1 MARISVYDGMGYSDH
16 VMGTSDADEIYV
28 RRTDATV
35 DAYAGDDYI
44 LIAKD
49 GDVIVNAGAG
59 SDTIDAEGKYETING
74 GAGEDVINIS
84 NTYMNVDGGAGD
96 DKINVSGLLYVIDHV
111 TISGGAGNDLFRFNP
126 TGATS
131 YNPAGNTID
140 VVITDLSNGDSL
152 RNAFVG
158 DIGLEYSTSGGN
170 VVLTEP
176 GIGSVTITLQGVSDI
191 SQVAD
196 VVYRTKNEAKTLG
209 EIFGSSS
216 SSSSSESN
224 SSGSSSSGGTSSGGT
239 SSGGSTE
246 STTTSTVPA
255 SGGGNTIINYYGDYN
270 DFSGN
275 NGTIINNS
283 SIGGDVT
290 NNTTVDNS
298 TTIIK
303 EGDTYIYSGGNK
315 VINNYQQGEVVG
327 LTSDYRGID
336 LNGNSFYVNSSSGQ
350 LEIQNARDK
359 FIGYSGGDENVVA
372 YSYVASGGGDVDGRG
387 KSQAEI
393 MIGGDN
399 SDNNI
404 YAGNGGSSLWG
415 GNGGADTLVGGDGYD
430 EFFFAIGSGGDV
442 IQNSDSNDLVNLLG
456 ISLDQIAGVY
466 VSQDQ
471 VHIDF
476 TSGEFLQV
484 KGNTNVGYRLQGET
498 YVCNQ
503 STGQWS
509 TK

>member
-1 MARISVYDGMGYSDH
+1 MARISVYDGGSYSDH
-16 VMGTSDADEIYV
+16 VMGTSEADEIYV

-35 DAYAGDDYI
+35 DAYAGNDYI

-59 SDTIDAEGKYETING
+59 NDTVDAEGKYETING
-74 GAGEDVINIS
+74 GVGDDVINIS
-84 NTYMNVDGGAGD
+84 NTYMNVDGGTGD

-111 TISGGAGNDLFRFNP
+111 TISGGAGNDLFKFNP

-131 YNPAGNTID
+131 YNSAGNTID
-140 VVITDLSNGDSL
+140 VVITDLSSGDTL
-152 RNAFVG
+152 RNDFVG
-158 DIGLEYSTSGGN
+158 NIGLEYSTSGGN

-176 GIGSVTITLQGVSDI
+176 GQGSVTITLQGVSDI

-196 VVYRTKNEAKTLG
+196 VIYRTKNETKTLG

-216 SSSSSESN
+216 SSTSSESN
-224 SSGSSSSGGTSSGGT
+224 SSGSSSSSNSNSGSSTNNSTSQETNG
-239 SSGGSTE
+239 GGST
-246 STTTSTVPA
+246 VYNGPVYN
-255 SGGGNTIINYYGDYN
+255 GPVTINNGDSIDN
-270 DFSGN
+270 SGN
-275 NGTIINNS
+275 SGTIVNNS
-283 SIGGDVT
+283 SVEGGVG
-290 NNTTVDNS
+290 NS
-298 TTIIK
+298 TTIVK
-303 EGDTYIYSGGNK
+303 YGNTYIYSGGDK
-315 VINNYQQGEVVG
+315 VIDNYRQGEVVG
-327 LTSDYRGID
+327 LASDYQGID
-336 LNGNSFYVNSSSGQ
+336 LNGNSFFVKSSSGQ
-350 LEIQNARDK
+350 VEIQNARDK

-399 SDNNI
+399 SNNNI
-404 YAGNGGSSLWG
+404 YAGSGGSSLWG

-442 IQNSDSNDLVNLLG
+442 IQNSASNDVVNLLG
-456 ISLDQIAGVY
+456 ISLEQIAGVY